1 MSLRH
6 ALLGLLTAQP
16 MTGYDL
22 AKVFDRS
29 VEFVWHAPH
38 SQIYPELRRM
48 EADGLIAAESLFRGR
63 RPKRVYAITADGRRE
78 LEQWVAEPSVP
89 ERVRDPQRL
98 KTTYLEFA
106 SYDDARRHFRAHLE
120 HYEIWRRRWA
130 SHVEQ
135 LADRATPLLRRR
147 LAAQGIG
154 DPEAIVAYK
163 VHAYRGMV
171 RQAGLE
177 VEWAREG
184 LRLVDE
190 LEAEARKPS
199 PVPGA
204 GRSSG

>member
-98 KTTYLEFA
+98 KTTY
-106 SYDDARRHFRAHLE
+106 
-120 HYEIWRRRWA
+120 
-130 SHVEQ
+130 
-135 LADRATPLLRRR
+135 
-147 LAAQGIG
+147 
-154 DPEAIVAYK
+154 
-163 VHAYRGMV
+163 
-171 RQAGLE
+171 
-177 VEWAREG
+177 
-184 LRLVDE
+184 
-190 LEAEARKPS
+190 
-199 PVPGA
+199 
-204 GRSSG
+204 